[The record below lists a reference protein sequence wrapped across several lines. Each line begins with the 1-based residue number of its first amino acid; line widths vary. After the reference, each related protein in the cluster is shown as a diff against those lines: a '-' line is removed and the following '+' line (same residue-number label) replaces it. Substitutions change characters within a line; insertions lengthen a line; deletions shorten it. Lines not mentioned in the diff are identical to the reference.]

1 MDHVFPGLTAQ
12 QLIPILIIFGIFI
25 NDKYDVLS

>member
-12 QLIPILIIFGIFI
+12 QLIPERIIFGIFI
-25 NDKYDVLS
+25 IDKYDVLP